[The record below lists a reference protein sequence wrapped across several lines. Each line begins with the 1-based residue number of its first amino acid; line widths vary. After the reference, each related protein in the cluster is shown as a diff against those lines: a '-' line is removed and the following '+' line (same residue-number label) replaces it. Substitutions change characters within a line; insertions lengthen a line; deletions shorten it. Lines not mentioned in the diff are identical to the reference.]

1 MSTMRELIAELPEQ
15 LRWAAEMAPP
25 DMPFADEALIVGM
38 GGSGVAGDVAAVFA
52 EAHGRRVTVHKSYGL
67 PGWAVAARPLVIGV
81 SHSGNTEETL
91 SAVEATITEGLP
103 VGATATGGTLIDL
116 AEEYG
121 IPHVLIPAGPQPRAA
136 MGRLSGAVLRLLE
149 SAGVVGATATELLEA
164 AQVVEGLLGGDAQQQ
179 AEELAEALS
188 GRITVV
194 YGATGIAATAAGRWK
209 TQINENSKAPAYW
222 SAFPELNHNELV
234 GWTAHP
240 GLGAESVGVVFLSD
254 ADDDERIGRRAL
266 LTRELMKGVAVAG
279 EVTSQGE
286 GVLARLFSLVV
297 VGDLVSVAL
306 AEKAGVDPVPVV
318 VIEELKK
325 RLAE

>member
-1 MSTMRELIAELPEQ
+1 MTTMRTLIAELPDQ

-25 DMPFADEALIVGM
+25 AVPFADEALIVGM
-38 GGSGVAGDVAAVFA
+38 GGSGAAGDVAAVFA
-52 EAHGRRVTVHKSYGL
+52 EAHGRRVAVHKSYGL
-67 PGWAVAARPLVIGV
+67 PGWAAAARPLVIGV

-103 VGATATGGTLIDL
+103 VGTTSTGGALVDV

-121 IPHVLIPAGPQPRAA
+121 IAHVLIPEGPQPRAA
-136 MGRLSGAVLRLLE
+136 IGQLSGAVLRLLE
-149 SAGVVGATATELLEA
+149 SAGVIGATATGLLEA
-164 AQVVEGLLGGDAQQQ
+164 AEVVEGLLAGEAQQQ
-179 AEELAEALS
+179 AEEIAEALS

-222 SAFPELNHNELV
+222 SALPELNHNELV

-240 GLGAESVGVVFLSD
+240 GLGGDSVGVVFLSD
-254 ADDDERIGRRAL
+254 PGDDDRIGRRAR
-266 LTRELMKGVAVAG
+266 LTRELMEGVAMAG
-279 EVTSQGE
+279 EVTSHGE

-306 AEKAGVDPVPVV
+306 AEKAGVDPMPVE
-318 VIEELKK
+318 VIERLKN
-325 RLAE
+325 RLAD

>member
-1 MSTMRELIAELPEQ
+1 MTTMRELIAELPHQ

-25 DMPFADEALIVGM
+25 DVPFAEEALIVGM

-52 EAHGRRVTVHKSYGL
+52 AAHGRRVAVHKSYGL
-67 PGWAVAARPLVIGV
+67 PGWAAAARPLVIGV

-103 VGATATGGTLIDL
+103 VATTSTGGALVDL
-116 AEEYG
+116 AGEYG
-121 IPHVLIPAGPQPRAA
+121 IAHVLIPEGPQPRAA
-136 MGRLSGAVLRLLE
+136 MGQLSGAVLRLLE
-149 SAGVVGATATELLEA
+149 SAGVIGATATGLLEA
-164 AQVVEGLLGGDAQQQ
+164 AEVVEGLLAGKAQQE
-179 AEELAEALS
+179 AEAIADALS

-240 GLGAESVGVVFLSD
+240 RLGADAVGVVFLSD
-254 ADDDERIGRRAL
+254 AGDDDRIGRRAR
-266 LTRELMKGVAVAG
+266 LTRELMDGVAIAG
-279 EVTSQGE
+279 EVTAQGE

-306 AEKAGVDPVPVV
+306 AEKAGVDPMPVE

>member
-1 MSTMRELIAELPEQ
+1 
-15 LRWAAEMAPP
+15 
-25 DMPFADEALIVGM
+25 
-38 GGSGVAGDVAAVFA
+38 
-52 EAHGRRVTVHKSYGL
+52 
-67 PGWAVAARPLVIGV
+67 
-81 SHSGNTEETL
+81 
-91 SAVEATITEGLP
+91 
-103 VGATATGGTLIDL
+103 
-116 AEEYG
+116 
-121 IPHVLIPAGPQPRAA
+121 